1 MIRLP
6 LDVAITSILG
16 RKEAP
21 NYRDLGHNMKIKDLF
36 TILGLKG
43 SPMLYHYMEGRT
55 LKIEPERAMVLLDK
69 FDILIDEWEDK
80 EELERDAVNS
90 ELSVQIAR
98 EPIVAIIE
106 EIVTLEQV
114 TDVYR
119 LRRGMRRL
127 IAKYY

>member
-6 LDVAITSILG
+6 LNVAITSLLG
-16 RKEAP
+16 RKTDP
-21 NYRDLGHNMKIKDLF
+21 NYRDLGHNMKIKDLY

-55 LKIEPERAMVLLDK
+55 QSIEPERAMVLMDK
-69 FDILIDEWEDK
+69 FGILVDEWEDRD
-80 EELERDAVNS
+80 ELERDATNA
-90 ELSVQIAR
+90 ELSAQIAR
-98 EPIVAIIE
+98 EPIVAIID
-106 EIVTLEQV
+106 EIVTLESV

-119 LRRGMRRL
+119 LRRGLRRL